1 MRIIEQ
7 HPTTQGRAAGVIWI
21 QRAADQDLAVAQ
33 DRLGLMYLYGDGV
46 EQNTS
51 LGLEW
56 IRKAAERG
64 APAAQMQL
72 GNLYSNANGNLV
84 PLDDAEAYYWY
95 SIAAKPVTPDVHI
108 YNIDQVRDLAQQHAR
123 AVAPTLTDAQRAA
136 IDQRVLIWAPTP
148 SVPYSGIVRLAQF

>member
-1 MRIIEQ
+1 MSIIEQ
-7 HPTTQGRAAGVIWI
+7 HPTTQGLAAAVIWI
-21 QRAADQDLAVAQ
+21 QRAADQNLALAQ
-33 DRLGLMYLYGDGV
+33 DRLGLMYLHGDGV

-84 PLDDAEAYYWY
+84 PLDEAEAYYWY
-95 SIAAKPVTPDVHI
+95 SIAAKPVTSDVHI
-108 YNIDQVRDLAQQHAR
+108 YNIAHVRDLAHEHAR
-123 AVAPTLTDAQRAA
+123 AVAPTLTDVQRAA
-136 IDQRVLIWAPTP
+136 IDRRVLTWAPTP
-148 SVPYSGIVRLAQF
+148 SVPYSGVVQLAQF